1 MAPLSKPLS
10 KPRTKPPSK
19 QQSYIVQL
27 IKQML
32 KRWLEMIVVGALV
45 FNGWMMYTKAWDGTV
60 GVSMIGAIA
69 SFYGTMLS
77 AKKNIKID

>member
-1 MAPLSKPLS
+1 
-10 KPRTKPPSK
+10 
-19 QQSYIVQL
+19 
-27 IKQML
+27 ML